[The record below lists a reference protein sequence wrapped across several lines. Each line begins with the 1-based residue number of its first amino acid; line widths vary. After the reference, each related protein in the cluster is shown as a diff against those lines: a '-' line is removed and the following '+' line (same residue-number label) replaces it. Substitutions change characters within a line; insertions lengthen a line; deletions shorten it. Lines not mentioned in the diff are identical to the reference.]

1 MTKPMKSW
9 HITVLEGYKKVI
21 IDKICFTAKESK
33 ELQKELQEKYPEPDY
48 KVLRE
53 LY

>member
-1 MTKPMKSW
+1 MKPMKAW
-9 HITVLEGYKKVI
+9 HVTVLEGYKKVI
-21 IDKICFTAKESK
+21 VDKISFSAKDSK
-33 ELQKELQEKYPEPDY
+33 ELQKQLQEQYPEPDY

>member
-1 MTKPMKSW
+1 MKPMKAW
-9 HITVLEGYKKVI
+9 HVTVLEGYKKVI
-21 IDKICFTAKESK
+21 IDKISFSAKDSK